1 MVRIMDILQFLSA
14 GAGLLGFSIA
24 AIVAFFAV
32 KNGVMR
38 STNQA
43 QGSAIS
49 AMRSEIETLRERIE
63 DAEKENSRLEQ
74 IIDTICVALK
84 KRGLIITVQGEMI
97 NIEDKRGGSTTARIR
112 PIRLPDEDDDKAL

>member
-1 MVRIMDILQFLSA
+1 MGRIVDFLQLFSA

-24 AIVAFFAV
+24 VIVAFFAV
-32 KNGVMR
+32 RNGVMK
-38 STNQA
+38 SANDA

-49 AMRSEIETLRERIE
+49 AMRTELETLRERIE

-84 KRGLIITVQGEMI
+84 KRGLVITIQGEMVS
-97 NIEDKRGGSTTARIR
+97 IEDKRGGSTTARIR
-112 PIRLPDEDDDKAL
+112 PVRLKQDDDAI